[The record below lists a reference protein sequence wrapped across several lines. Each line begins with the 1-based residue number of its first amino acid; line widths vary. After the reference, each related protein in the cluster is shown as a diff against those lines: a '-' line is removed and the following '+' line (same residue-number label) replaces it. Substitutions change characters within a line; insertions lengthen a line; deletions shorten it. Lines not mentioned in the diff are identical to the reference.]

1 MGQRLNIEIV
11 KDNKVLANSYYHW
24 SGFSNSAINL
34 AIEIIENYEYI
45 KKYEVEPYIKNKD
58 LLFAIRL
65 LERTGAGVD
74 SIESTRDLLEDKT
87 QNLKLQYCKGR
98 NAGIISVT
106 ERGIEDTRSWEE
118 GRVTIDIANK
128 TIDFDVIWE
137 YTPEALKTDYTEEEI
152 KELNIE
158 NINRK
163 FKKIP
168 FEDVFELKAFIDK
181 ANYKKQFYFYNKRDN
196 KYVFLIQ

>member
-24 SGFSNSAINL
+24 SGFSNCAINL
-34 AIEIIENYEYI
+34 AKEIIQNYEYI
-45 KKYEVEPYIKNKD
+45 KKYKVEPYIKDKD

-65 LERTGAGVD
+65 LETTGAGVC
-74 SIESTRDLLEDKT
+74 SIKSTRDFLEDKT
-87 QNLKLQYCKGR
+87 QNLKIQECEGR
-98 NAGIISVT
+98 NEGIISIT
-106 ERGIEDTRSWEE
+106 APDIEDTRNWEE
-118 GRVTIDIANK
+118 GRVTIDIADE

-137 YTPEALKTDYTEEEI
+137 ETPEEFKSNYTEEEF
-152 KELNIE
+152 KKLNIE

-181 ANYKKQFYFYNKRDN
+181 AIYKKELHFYNEKDN
-196 KYVFLIQ
+196 KYVTLIQ